1 MPALMKDRY
10 YNRSTIS
17 KLAMRINAVYPPFGT
32 DAFIAGMMDET
43 WDALEL
49 KARMRRITIHLGK
62 YLPPDYEQALGI
74 LDRAIAGYSVGVIDV
89 GLLCFPDFVEV
100 YGQDERHWDLS
111 MAALERYT
119 PYSTA
124 EFAVRPFIIK
134 HEARMMAQMAAWAA
148 HDNEH
153 VRRLASE
160 GCRPAL
166 P

>member
-1 MPALMKDRY
+1 
-10 YNRSTIS
+10 
-17 KLAMRINAVYPPFGT
+17 
-32 DAFIAGMMDET
+32 MD
-43 WDALEL
+43 
-49 KARMRRITIHLGK
+49 
-62 YLPPDYEQALGI
+62 
-74 LDRAIAGYSVGVIDV
+74 S
-89 GLLCFPDFVEV
+89 GLLYFPDFVEM

-119 PYSTA
+119 RYSTA

-134 HEARMMAQMAAWAA
+134 HEARMIAQMTAWTE

-166 P
+166 PWGQALTSFKKDPSPVLQILERLKAGHYSDLKLFTLFFSIQSTRTKYTIALA